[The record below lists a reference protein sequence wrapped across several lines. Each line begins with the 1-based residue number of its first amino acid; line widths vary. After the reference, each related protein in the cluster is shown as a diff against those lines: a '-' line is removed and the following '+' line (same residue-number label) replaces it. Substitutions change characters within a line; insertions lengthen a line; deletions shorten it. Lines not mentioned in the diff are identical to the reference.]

1 MDDEPLTSLVLRRYL
16 QTVHP
21 LAPSSENMVNHY
33 ALRNPQAILHLRAD
47 TLSQL
52 LVLANIRPHGRYLV
66 VDDTGGLVTA
76 SILDRMGCEG
86 RVLTFTEADSP
97 PAWGV
102 LSAMNFGERE
112 LECVK
117 WLNWMEADEEY
128 ERRECGY
135 DLPGV
140 TVRVRVYSGDRS
152 MA

>member
-1 MDDEPLTSLVLRRYL
+1 
-16 QTVHP
+16 
-21 LAPSSENMVNHY
+21 MVNHY

-102 LSAMNFGERE
+102 LAAMNFGERE
-112 LECVK
+112 LGCVK
-117 WLNWMEADEEY
+117 WLNWMEAGEDY

-135 DLPGV
+135 VLHGG
-140 TVRVRVYSGDRS
+140 TVRVYGGGRV
-152 MA
+152 AP

>member
-1 MDDEPLTSLVLRRYL
+1 
-16 QTVHP
+16 
-21 LAPSSENMVNHY
+21 MVNHY

-102 LSAMNFGERE
+102 LAAMNFGERE
-112 LECVK
+112 LGCVK
-117 WLNWMEADEEY
+117 WLNWMEAGEDY

-135 DLPGV
+135 VLHGG
-140 TVRVRVYSGDRS
+140 TVRVYGGGRVAPLRNRGKTATVAPLDKQV
-152 MA
+152 